1 MFTFCRQESAIF
13 PSHVLAT
20 WEEPFRDS
28 LYIALYMSQAA
39 SSDRRIKR
47 FIRFVVMKNTRA
59 WRIWDVLS
67 GKRTSERVFNKQC
80 LLYLTM
86 SPQRTDSSMHV
97 YIASH
102 NWPNSITNAA
112 CARALTIRTAD
123 IPPLLL
129 SKKER
134 AKTRS
139 RFHDARMRR
148 VRGEYFGMVAVGL
161 QERGTYRLTQKEC
174 PLFEFPSLLTTH

>member
-1 MFTFCRQESAIF
+1 M
-13 PSHVLAT
+13 P
-20 WEEPFRDS
+20 
-28 LYIALYMSQAA
+28 
-39 SSDRRIKR
+39 
-47 FIRFVVMKNTRA
+47 
-59 WRIWDVLS
+59 
-67 GKRTSERVFNKQC
+67 

-112 CARALTIRTAD
+112 CARARTHHPHCRYSAS
-123 IPPLLL
+123 LYER
-129 SKKER
+129 ER

-139 RFHDARMRR
+139 RSHDARMRR
-148 VRGEYFGMVAVGL
+148 ERGEYSGMVAVGL
-161 QERGTYRLTQKEC
+161 QERGMYRLMQKKC